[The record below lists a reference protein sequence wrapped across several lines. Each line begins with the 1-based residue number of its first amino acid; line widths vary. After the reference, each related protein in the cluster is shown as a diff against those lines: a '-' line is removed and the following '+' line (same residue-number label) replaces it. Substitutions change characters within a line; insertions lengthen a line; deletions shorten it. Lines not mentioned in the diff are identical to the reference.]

1 MPIINAQGKLF
12 RSWESQLNACVAQA
26 ARLPNI
32 EPLKNALQD
41 ILNQVRL
48 VKSQQ
53 ENNQAQ
59 RQRQT
64 QELATLIKNGH
75 EASRRL
81 RGYAKSQLGTDNE
94 LLVQFGTAPIRPQGR
109 SAKKSAPV
117 TPTPTPKANP

>member
-1 MPIINAQGKLF
+1 MAVEPIGEECVDEKGAVPGHHFNAGGNRSVDRKEIRCIGAGWRTNNQNRLRNRKENTMPIINAQGKLF

-53 ENNQAQ
+53 ENN
-59 RQRQT
+59 
-64 QELATLIKNGH
+64 
-75 EASRRL
+75 
-81 RGYAKSQLGTDNE
+81 
-94 LLVQFGTAPIRPQGR
+94 
-109 SAKKSAPV
+109 
-117 TPTPTPKANP
+117 

>member
-26 ARLPNI
+26 ARLPNV

-41 ILNQVRL
+41 ILDQARE

-59 RQRQT
+59 RQSQT
-64 QELATLIKNGH
+64 QQLATLIKNGH

-81 RGYAKSQLGTDNE
+81 RGYAKSQLGTNNE
-94 LLVQFGTAPIRPQGR
+94 LLVQFGAAPIRHQVR
-109 SAKKSAPV
+109 SAKKSEPV
-117 TPTPTPKANP
+117 TTTPPNGNP